1 MLLPI
6 RQLNGYT
13 QNRRAKACL
22 CDQAAD
28 GPEVLLTINEQMRA
42 AFRDCYDSVG
52 TQAPAG

>member
-28 GPEVLLTINEQMRA
+28 GPERLLTINEQMRA